1 MNNNFFYSIF
11 ENIFSKTA
19 ITIIS
24 LFGAGVTIFAF
35 LQEKKVELRYEIIS
49 NTNVLDFNEEI
60 GKLEVIYD
68 STNLKKSQ
76 ENLRI
81 YTVKIINNGHQN
93 LLKEFYDEN
102 DPLGL
107 QLSSGRIIEQP
118 EVIQVSNDYLK
129 RNVKIKFYDDK
140 KINFSQVIL
149 ESGEYYVIKLLVL
162 HKTNLIPEIMSYGK
176 IAGQTNIQVVNTID
190 IKEKLSFWEK
200 VYYGNI
206 WVQLLRLV
214 SYFIGNILIIV
225 GLVNLSIFITEKR
238 NTKRKKKNIAEFKSL
253 ETYRYSKMDDAIFDR
268 YKSDGAYIFKDIQ
281 MLIKDENRLN
291 RIYLSK
297 QWRTSKKKKYK
308 DDDFCIKFKDEEY
321 IIPKMIEDGIIFWDK
336 EKLTINQA
344 MKETLDKFV
353 VFLKE
358 KGENFTKNYSHDL
371 ENNENIGDIK
381 ELIENNN
388 TQYK

>member
-24 LFGAGVTIFAF
+24 LLGAGVTIFAF

-118 EVIQVSNDYLK
+118 EIIQVSNDYLK
-129 RNVKIKFYDDK
+129 RNVKTKFYDDK

-176 IAGQTNIQVVNTID
+176 IAGQTNIQVVNAID

-214 SYFIGNILIIV
+214 SYFIGSILIIV
-225 GLVNLSIFITEKR
+225 GLVYLSIFITEKR

-253 ETYRYSKMDDAIFDR
+253 ETYQYSKMDAAIFDR
-268 YKSDGAYIFKDIQ
+268 YKSDGAYVFKDIQ
-281 MLIKDENRLN
+281 TLIKDENRLN

-297 QWRTSKKKKYK
+297 QWRTSQKKKYK
-308 DDDFCIKFKDEEY
+308 DDDYCIKFKDEEY

-353 VFLKE
+353 VFLKK
-358 KGENFTKNYSHDL
+358 KGESFTKNHFHDL

-381 ELIENNN
+381 EIIENNN